1 MSYSP
6 LLLRLIETLRRY
18 HNRSIETAQVIEE
31 LIQWAKEMQEDAQ
44 LLDKLNLS
52 VDAIFKDPVLS
63 LNIMDS
69 IMIGSVLAESSNS
82 HGVLNFMNNIE
93 TRCCCKKQIDDAI
106 S

>member
-1 MSYSP
+1 MSTKP
-6 LLLRLIETLRRY
+6 
-18 HNRSIETAQVIEE
+18 AVVM
-31 LIQWAKEMQEDAQ
+31 AKEDINALSECIRSLVGEANKFDMLVKRLSACI
-44 LLDKLNLS
+44 KLNLS

-93 TRCCCKKQIDDAI
+93 TLCCCKKQIDDAI